1 MHTFHKFAPPC
12 FNSFNIRS
20 ITCRVQ
26 IRLLKVLIMY
36 VSPFPS
42 YASLMQMFS
51 SVVSS
56 QRCQCVFFLPR
67 KPSVTLM
74 QHKGYDCS
82 FFLFWS
88 IYKGILLLLLLL
100 SFFLSCFFSF
110 FCVVFFFSFYFFFF
124 SYFPSFYFFFF
135 SYFPSFSF
143 FFFLFFFFCF
153 CFCFFFL
160 DSTTVQCA
168 HSPP

>member
-1 MHTFHKFAPPC
+1 MSFSFSHAMHTFHKFAPPC
-12 FNSFNIRS
+12 FNSSNIRS

-88 IYKGILLLLLLL
+88 IFKGILLLLL
-100 SFFLSCFFSF
+100 SFFLSFFFSF
-110 FCVVFFFSFYFFFF
+110 FCVVFFFY
-124 SYFPSFYFFFF
+124 FYFFFF